1 MWEPELGV
9 IDHVGSKPVFDP
21 VVVVSVVAAVAA
33 AVVVISVAGSVYV

>member
-21 VVVVSVVAAVAA
+21 VVVVSVVAA